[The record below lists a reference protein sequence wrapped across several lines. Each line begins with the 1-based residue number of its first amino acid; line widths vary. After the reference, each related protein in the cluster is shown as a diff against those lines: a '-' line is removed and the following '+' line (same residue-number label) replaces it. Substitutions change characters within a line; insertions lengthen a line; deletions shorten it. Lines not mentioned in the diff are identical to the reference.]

1 MADSKNVLHLTD
13 ASYDTEVVK
22 SAVPVLVDFWAPWCG
37 PCKMIAPVLDEL
49 AVEFAGKAKIAKC
62 NVDDAGEL
70 AVQYR
75 VTSIPALI
83 MFKGG
88 QVVAQAVGAKPKK
101 ELQKLINESL

>member
-1 MADSKNVLHLTD
+1 MASSNIVQVTADNF
-13 ASYDTEVVK
+13 DTEVLK
-22 SAVPVLVDFWAPWCG
+22 SPLPVLVDFWATWCG

-49 AVEFAGKAKIAKC
+49 AVEFAGKAKITKC